1 MEQLTRF
8 VVMERIG
15 MWLAAGVKKD
25 SYRDKQITR
34 WCNNYRVWTNSKGQ
48 FVEVGRHGQGKPI
61 VVVEKRP
68 PIPTHIQGLLF
79 SPPLK
84 AK

>member
-1 MEQLTRF
+1 MEQLTRI

-34 WCNNYRVWTNSKGQ
+34 WCNNYRLWTNSGGQ

-68 PIPTHIQGLLF
+68 VQ
-79 SPPLK
+79 
-84 AK
+84 AE